1 MTNKEISIR
10 SLVFLV
16 IGILL
21 VLSLVI
27 CINIVNSE
35 KDLVATNA
43 TVIKIKEDKDGT
55 GKNDITAVYDVG
67 KTTYQY
73 NFFYK
78 DNIKVD
84 DEIKIYYH
92 EKDVTSVQVSKTSKR
107 IFIFPIVGIVL
118 CVFGLFELF
127 SKHKDSE
134 KTIDESEVKAKVI
147 DEDDKTKTFKIIN
160 DQERSNYTK
169 TEEEIEEVPVKNI
182 KDKKKNN
189 EKENEDIA
197 NKIIPSNYKLVD
209 EKIIYKEKG
218 KKEQEI
224 DLNNISKIIKTI
236 NNDKELIKVTIK
248 QDSNLYIFTSMS
260 NINLN
265 EFADNL
271 HNKMKKI
278 NEDILEEI
286 EYKEW

>member
-73 NFFYK
+73 NFYYK

-92 EKDVTSVQVSKTSKR
+92 EKDVTSVQVSKTSKL

-127 SKHKDSE
+127 SKHKDEE

>member
-21 VLSLVI
+21 ILSLVI

-35 KDLVATNA
+35 KDLVSVDA

-73 NFFYK
+73 NFYYK

-84 DEIKIYYH
+84 DEIEIYYH
-92 EKDVTSVQVSKTSKR
+92 ENDVTSVQVSKTSKL
-107 IFIFPIVGIVL
+107 IFIFPIVGIIL

-127 SKHKDSE
+127 SKHKDVE
-134 KTIDESEVKAKVI
+134 KTIDESDIKARII
-147 DEDDKTKTFKIIN
+147 DEDDKTKTFKIIKKKKK
-160 DQERSNYTK
+160 SNYTK
-169 TEEEIEEVPVKNI
+169 TEEEIAEMPVKKI
-182 KDKKKNN
+182 VDKKKNID
-189 EKENEDIA
+189 KDDIT
-197 NKIIPSNYKLVD
+197 NKIIPSNYRIEE
-209 EKIIYKEKG
+209 EKIIYQVKG
-218 KKEQEI
+218 KKEQIIE
-224 DLNNISKIIKTI
+224 LNNISKIIKTI
-236 NNDKELIKVTIK
+236 NNDKELIKVTVK
-248 QDSNLYIFTSMS
+248 TDKSLYIFTSML

-271 HNKMKKI
+271 HQKMKKV
-278 NEDILEEI
+278 NDDILEEI

>member
-73 NFFYK
+73 NFYYR
-78 DNIKVD
+78 DDIKVD

-92 EKDVTSVQVSKTSKR
+92 EKDVTSVQVSKTSKL
-107 IFIFPIVGIVL
+107 IFIFPIVGIIL

-127 SKHKDSE
+127 SKHRDEE
-134 KTIDESEVKAKVI
+134 KTIDETEVKAKII
-147 DEDDKTKTFKIIN
+147 DEDEKTKTFKIIN
-160 DQERSNYTK
+160 DKENSDYTK
-169 TEEEIEEVPVKNI
+169 TEEEIAEVPVKNI
-182 KDKKKNN
+182 KEKN
-189 EKENEDIA
+189 KVSSKDDDIT
-197 NKIIPSNYKLVD
+197 NKIIPSTYKLVD

-218 KKEQEI
+218 QKQQEI
-224 DLNNISKIIKTI
+224 NLNNISKIIKTI
-236 NNDKELIKVTIK
+236 NNNKELIKVTIK
-248 QDSNLYIFTSMS
+248 QDNNLYIFTSMA
-260 NINLN
+260 NIDLN
-265 EFADNL
+265 SFNDEL
-271 HNKMKKI
+271 HNKMKII
-278 NEDILEEI
+278 NQDILEEI

>member
-1 MTNKEISIR
+1 MTNKEISVR

-27 CINIVNSE
+27 CINIVNGE

-73 NFFYK
+73 NFYYK

-92 EKDVTSVQVSKTSKR
+92 EKDVTSVQVSKTSKL
-107 IFIFPIVGIVL
+107 IFIFPILGIAL
-118 CVFGLFELF
+118 CILGLFELF

-134 KTIDESEVKAKVI
+134 KTIEESEIKARII

-160 DQERSNYTK
+160 TQEKSNYTK
-169 TEEEIEEVPVKNI
+169 TEEEIAEVPVKNI
-182 KDKKKNN
+182 KDKKKKDD
-189 EKENEDIA
+189 KEAKIA
-197 NKIIPSNYKLVD
+197 NKIIPSSYKIED
-209 EKIIYKEKG
+209 EKIIYQVKG
-218 KKEQEI
+218 KRIQEI
-224 DLNNISKIIKTI
+224 SLPKISKIIKTV
-236 NNDKELIKVTIK
+236 NSNKELIKVTTK
-248 QDSNLYIFTSMS
+248 VDNNLFIFTYMQ
-260 NINLN
+260 NIDLN
-265 EFADNL
+265 EFADIL

-278 NEDILEEI
+278 NDDILEEI

>member
-10 SLVFLV
+10 SLIFLV

-73 NFFYK
+73 NFYYK

-92 EKDVTSVQVSKTSKR
+92 EKDVTSVQVSKTSKL
-107 IFIFPIVGIVL
+107 IFLFPIVGIVL

-127 SKHKDSE
+127 SKHKEDE
-134 KTIDESEVKAKVI
+134 KVIDENEIKAKVI

-160 DQERSNYTK
+160 DQEKSNYTK
-169 TEEEIEEVPVKNI
+169 TEEEKEEVAVKNI
-182 KDKKKNN
+182 KDKNKQVDKDLD
-189 EKENEDIA
+189 DIT
-197 NKIIPSNYKLVD
+197 NKIIPSNYELTD
-209 EKIIYKEKG
+209 DKILYQEKG
-218 KKEQEI
+218 KKKQEI
-224 DLNNISKIIKTI
+224 NLSEISKIIKTI
-236 NNDKELIKVTIK
+236 NSDKELIKVTVK
-248 QDSNLYIFTSMS
+248 YNDSLYIFTSMPYMD
-260 NINLN
+260 LK

-271 HNKMKKI
+271 HDKMKKI

>member
-73 NFFYK
+73 NFYYK
-78 DNIKVD
+78 DNIKID

-92 EKDVTSVQVSKTSKR
+92 EKDVTSVQVSKTSKL
-107 IFIFPIVGIVL
+107 IFIFPIVGIIL
-118 CVFGLFELF
+118 CIIGLFELF
-127 SKHKDSE
+127 SKHRDAE
-134 KTIDESEVKAKVI
+134 KIIDEGEVKAKI
-147 DEDDKTKTFKIIN
+147 INEDERTQTYKIIN
-160 DQERSNYTK
+160 NQEKSNYTK
-169 TEEEIEEVPVKNI
+169 TEEEIAEVPVKNI
-182 KDKKKNN
+182 NEKKKTTD
-189 EKENEDIA
+189 KELEDVS
-197 NKIIPSNYKLVD
+197 NKIIPSSYKITED
-209 EKIIYKEKG
+209 RIIYRVKGQRDKEIKL
-218 KKEQEI
+218 E
-224 DLNNISKIIKTI
+224 NISKIIKTI
-236 NNDKELIKVTIK
+236 NSDKELIKTTVK
-248 QDSNLYIFTSMS
+248 VDNDLYIFTSMS
-260 NINLN
+260 NIDINS
-265 EFADNL
+265 FADTL
-271 HNKMKKI
+271 HNKLKDMDK
-278 NEDILEEI
+278 DILEEI

>member
-21 VLSLVI
+21 ILSLVI

-35 KDLVATNA
+35 KDLVSVDA

-73 NFFYK
+73 NFYYK

-92 EKDVTSVQVSKTSKR
+92 ENDVTSVQVSKTSKL
-107 IFIFPIVGIVL
+107 IFIFPIVGIIL

-127 SKHKDSE
+127 SKHKDVE
-134 KTIDESEVKAKVI
+134 KTIDESDIKARII

-160 DQERSNYTK
+160 NQEKSNYTK
-169 TEEEIEEVPVKNI
+169 TEEEIAEMPVKKI
-182 KDKKKNN
+182 VDKKKNID
-189 EKENEDIA
+189 KDDIT
-197 NKIIPSNYKLVD
+197 NKIIPSNYRIEE
-209 EKIIYKEKG
+209 EKIIYQVKG
-218 KKEQEI
+218 KKEQIIE
-224 DLNNISKIIKTI
+224 LNNISKIIKTI
-236 NNDKELIKVTIK
+236 NNDKELIKVTVK
-248 QDSNLYIFTSMS
+248 TDKSLYIFTSML

-265 EFADNL
+265 DFADNL
-271 HNKMKKI
+271 HQKMKKV
-278 NEDILEEI
+278 NDDILEEI

>member
-27 CINIVNSE
+27 CINIVSSE
-35 KDLVATNA
+35 KDLVSTNA

-67 KTTYQY
+67 NTTYQY
-73 NFFYK
+73 NFYYK
-78 DNIKVD
+78 DNVKID

-92 EKDVTSVQVSKTSKR
+92 EKDVTSVQVKKTSKL
-107 IFIFPIVGIVL
+107 IFLFPITGIVL

-127 SKHKDSE
+127 SKHRDAE
-134 KTIDESEVKAKVI
+134 KTIDENDEIVKVI

-160 DQERSNYTK
+160 HQEKSNYTK
-169 TEEEIEEVPVKNI
+169 TEEEIAEVPVKNI
-182 KDKKKNN
+182 IDKNKNT
-189 EKENEDIA
+189 EDKTNSIE
-197 NKIIPSNYKLVD
+197 NKIIPSDYKLLKDRIV
-209 EKIIYKEKG
+209 YLEKG

-224 DLNNISKIIKTI
+224 LLEDISKVIKTI
-236 NNDKELIKVTIK
+236 NEKKELIKVTIK
-248 QDSNLYIFTSMS
+248 KGDNLYILTNMS
-260 NINLN
+260 NIDINI
-265 EFADNL
+265 FAEDL
-271 HNKMKKI
+271 HKELKEVNK
-278 NEDILEEI
+278 DILEEI